1 MARGLFAQIHQKP
14 GNARRP
20 AAPPPRLLRRWFNNQ
35 HAVHTHPR

>member
-20 AAPPPRLLRRWFNNQ
+20 AAPPPRR
-35 HAVHTHPR
+35 PGY